1 MSAHPE
7 RPQLTPEQAVY
18 VERARKVLE
27 AAAADRDPANL
38 PDHCGALGWH
48 LGEMLA
54 LVADLADVP
63 VEPACMCTD
72 PDCPDPVHQELIT
85 SDELT
90 GGES

>member
-1 MSAHPE
+1 
-7 RPQLTPEQAVY
+7 
-18 VERARKVLE
+18 
-27 AAAADRDPANL
+27 
-38 PDHCGALGWH
+38 
-48 LGEMLA
+48 MLA